1 MPLPRSFA
9 RFNRRFANPVV
20 RLVAGRL
27 PPLGLVR
34 HSGRRTGRSYA
45 TPVLAFGTSG
55 DLVIALVYGARSDW
69 VQNVVTAGRAEVVR
83 FGKAREYSE
92 PRLAAADEGLRLV
105 PAILRPALRLVGV
118 HDCLVMKELPRG

>member
-1 MPLPRSFA
+1 M
-9 RFNRRFANPVV
+9 

-55 DLVIALVYGARSDW
+55 NLVIALVYGARSDW
-69 VQNVVTAGRAEVVR
+69 VKNVVTAGRAEVVR

-118 HDCLVMKELPRG
+118 HACLVMKGLPRG